1 MGSARWSGGGRVG
14 LDRGHDLLGRER
26 PAHGAAVVQQRVLR
40 PLHREVVVVVAE
52 VVEQGRGEGGGG
64 ARLER
69 LDDLELA
76 EQGVVQRAHVAACA
90 AHLDPAGDDGG
101 GGLLDLA
108 VEFVR
113 HVAAPYRRGLG

>member
-52 VVEQGRGEGGGG
+52 VVEQGGGG